1 MGIYL
6 FYVANILRSRCRRPR
21 LHLTQRLGHK
31 SYRSR
36 FNAWADIRIAAM
48 KYENFTT
55 FDVVVKDAIATVTFD
70 FGTVNVQG
78 QEMLADLN
86 SLAMRLER
94 DRETKVVVFQS
105 ANPEIWVCHYDTELL
120 KDMST
125 EAVSRDEAQLLDLQS
140 VCERISKVPQ
150 ATIAKLEG
158 FARGGGHELAL
169 ALDMRF
175 AARGKFKFMQMEV
188 GMGILPCGG
197 GASRMARQTGLGRAL
212 EIILSARD
220 FGADEAEAMGTI
232 NKALNPD
239 EIGAYVDDLAKRIA
253 QFPAESINACKQMVY
268 ESIDKPINE
277 ALKAEAYWLYQATS
291 KTAAIKRFTIADE
304 QGLEHEIQNQRN
316 WNELV
321 MKVQEINN

>member
-1 MGIYL
+1 
-6 FYVANILRSRCRRPR
+6 
-21 LHLTQRLGHK
+21 
-31 SYRSR
+31 
-36 FNAWADIRIAAM
+36 M
-48 KYENFTT
+48 KYEGFTT
-55 FDVVVKDAIATVTFD
+55 LTTEQNEGILTVTFN
-70 FGTVNVQG
+70 FGSVNVQG

-94 DRETKVVVFQS
+94 DRNTKVVVFQS

-125 EAVSRDEAQLLDLQS
+125 EAVSREEAQLLDLQA
-140 VCERISKVPQ
+140 VCERISRVPQ

-220 FGADEAEAMGTI
+220 FDADEAEAMGTI
-232 NKALNPD
+232 NKALEPN
-239 EIGAYVDDLAKRIA
+239 EIGEYVDKLAKRIA
-253 QFPAESINACKQMVY
+253 KFPAESINACKQMVY
-268 ESIDKPINE
+268 ESIDKPIDE
-277 ALKAEAYWLYQATS
+277 ALKSEAYWLYQATS
-291 KTAAIKRFTIADE
+291 KTPAIKRFTIADE
-304 QGLEHEIQNQRN
+304 KGMEHDIENQRN
-316 WNELV
+316 WNDLV
-321 MKVQEINN
+321 MAVQEIN

>member
-1 MGIYL
+1 MVYQG
-6 FYVANILRSRCRRPR
+6 FS
-21 LHLTQRLGHK
+21 T
-31 SYRSR
+31 
-36 FNAWADIRIAAM
+36 
-48 KYENFTT
+48 FTT
-55 FDVVVKDAIATVTFD
+55 AQQDGILTVTFD
-70 FGTVNVQG
+70 YGPVNVQG
-78 QEMLADLN
+78 QAMLADLN

-94 DRETKVVVFQS
+94 DRDTKVVVFKS

-120 KDMST
+120 KDMSD
-125 EAVSRDEAQLLDLQS
+125 EPVARAEAQLLDLQA

-150 ATIAKLEG
+150 ATIAQLEG

-220 FGADEAEAMGTI
+220 FTADEAEAMGTI
-232 NKALNPD
+232 NKALEPD
-239 EIGAYVDDLAKRIA
+239 DIGPYVDALAQRIA
-253 QFPAESINACKQMVY
+253 KFPAESINACKQMVY
-268 ESIDKPINE
+268 ESIDRPIAD

-291 KTAAIKRFTIADE
+291 KTPAIKRFTLADE
-304 QGLEHEIQNQRN
+304 QGLEHELENQRN

-321 MKVQEINN
+321 MQVQDIN

>member
-1 MGIYL
+1 
-6 FYVANILRSRCRRPR
+6 
-21 LHLTQRLGHK
+21 
-31 SYRSR
+31 
-36 FNAWADIRIAAM
+36 M
-48 KYENFTT
+48 KYENFQT
-55 FDVVVKDAIATVTFD
+55 FTAEKNEGILTITFD
-70 FGTVNVQG
+70 FGAVNVQG

-94 DRETKVVVFQS
+94 DRNTKVVVFQS
-105 ANPEIWVCHYDTELL
+105 ANPEIWICHYDTELL

-125 EAVSRDEAQLLDLQS
+125 VAVARNDVQLLDLQE

-220 FGADEAEAMGTI
+220 FDADEAEAYGTI
-232 NKALNPD
+232 NKALDP
-239 EIGAYVDDLAKRIA
+239 EESGEYVDKLAHRISK
-253 QFPAESINACKQMVY
+253 FPAESINACKQAVY
-268 ESIDKPINE
+268 ESIDKPIDE

-291 KTAAIKRFTIADE
+291 KTPAIKRFTAADE
-304 QGLEHEIQNQRN
+304 QGLEHDIENQRN

-321 MKVQEINN
+321 MKVQDIN

>member
-1 MGIYL
+1 
-6 FYVANILRSRCRRPR
+6 
-21 LHLTQRLGHK
+21 
-31 SYRSR
+31 
-36 FNAWADIRIAAM
+36 M
-48 KYENFTT
+48 KYAGFQTFTT
-55 FDVVVKDAIATVTFD
+55 EQKDGILTVTFD

-105 ANPEIWVCHYDTELL
+105 ANPEVWVCHYDTELL

-125 EAVSRDEAQLLDLQS
+125 EAVSREEVQLLDLQA

-197 GASRMARQTGLGRAL
+197 GASRMARQVGLGRAL
-212 EIILSARD
+212 EIVLSARD
-220 FGADEAEAMGTI
+220 FDADEAEAYGTI
-232 NKALNPD
+232 NKALEPD
-239 EIGAYVDDLAKRIA
+239 EIGPYVDALAQRISK
-253 QFPAESINACKQMVY
+253 FPAESINVCKQMVY
-268 ESIDKPINE
+268 ESIDKPIDE

-291 KTAAIKRFTIADE
+291 KTAAVKRFQIADD
-304 QGLEHEIQNQRN
+304 QGLEHDMENQRN
-316 WNELV
+316 WEQLV
-321 MKVQEINN
+321 MNVQDIN

>member
-1 MGIYL
+1 
-6 FYVANILRSRCRRPR
+6 
-21 LHLTQRLGHK
+21 
-31 SYRSR
+31 
-36 FNAWADIRIAAM
+36 M
-48 KYENFTT
+48 KYESFTT
-55 FDVVVKDAIATVTFD
+55 FKAQHNGGILTVTFD

-120 KDMST
+120 KDMSD
-125 EAVSRDEAQLLDLQS
+125 EAVSRDEVELLDLQS

-220 FGADEAEAMGTI
+220 FDADEAEQLGTI
-232 NKALNPD
+232 NKALDPD
-239 EIGAYVDDLAKRIA
+239 EIGAYVDNLAKRIA
-253 QFPAESINACKQMVY
+253 KFPAESINACKQAVY
-268 ESIDKPINE
+268 ESIDKPIDQ
-277 ALKAEAYWLYQATS
+277 ALRAEAYWLYQATS
-291 KTAAIKRFTIADE
+291 KTPALKRFTIADE
-304 QGLEHEIQNQRN
+304 QGLQHDIENQRN
-316 WNELV
+316 WNELI
-321 MKVQEINN
+321 MNVQDIN